1 MGLGLFIAK
10 TLLERTG
17 ARLKFL
23 NGRDVAMTQDL
34 SPAQRGALVIVT
46 WPRRKI
52 DAVSGDTPV
61 PTGENIPIQF

>member
-17 ARLKFL
+17 AHLEFL
-23 NGRDVAMTQDL
+23 NGRDVRISQNLT
-34 SPAQRGALVIVT
+34 PAQQGALVVVT

-52 DAVSGDTPV
+52 DAISGDTPV
-61 PTGENIPIQF
+61 PTGENTPIQF